1 VPILGGVEESSVVDL
16 LAGSGSIDVLRAV
29 GLLLDP
35 GIVGLDAQGRVLLAN
50 EPARRLLGLALV
62 EGSEFVAG
70 EVDYRLIRLLDAAKQ
85 SGHVEERAITLHDRD
100 FNARA
105 LALNGEVSTLLL
117 VRDETR
123 VHHLERVRR
132 DFVSNVSHELRTPIT
147 AVQLIAETLAN
158 GGLEDPTAAADFVRR
173 IGQEASHMAQM
184 VEELL
189 ELSTIESGLRPMVN
203 ERVPI
208 AHLMGSL
215 DRLRPLA
222 ESKGV
227 SLDVVVA
234 EGTPDLAGD
243 ASHLGQVLRNLA
255 HNAIKFTPSGGRITI
270 SAAPGSPGHV
280 VLSCRDTGVGITPAD
295 LPRIYERFWK
305 ADSSRQRDGEGS
317 GLGLA
322 IVRHVVEAHGGTVSV
337 TSEPRHGTEF
347 QVVLPAAVDS

>member
-1 VPILGGVEESSVVDL
+1 MELISVSDL
-16 LAGSGSIDVLRAV
+16 HSGADSVAMLRAV

-35 GIVGLDAQGRVLLAN
+35 GIVALDEDGRVLLAN
-50 EPARRLLGLALV
+50 EQARQLLGLDLD
-62 EGSEFVAG
+62 EGSAFVAG
-70 EVDYRLIRLLDAAKQ
+70 EVDYRLIRMIEAARE
-85 SGHVEERAITLHDRD
+85 SGGVEERAIKLHDRD
-100 FNARA
+100 FVARA
-105 LALNGEVSTLLL
+105 IALQGDVSTVLL

-147 AVQLIAETLAN
+147 AVQLMAETLAN
-158 GGLEDPTAAADFVRR
+158 GGLDDPVAAADFVRR
-173 IGQEASHMAQM
+173 IGQEAAHMAQM

-189 ELSTIESGLRPMVN
+189 ELSTIESGQRPMAS

-208 AHLMGSL
+208 ANLMLSL

-227 SLDVVVA
+227 SLVA
-234 EGTPDLAGD
+234 RVDPGTPDLIGD
-243 ASHLGQVLRNLA
+243 SAQLGQVLRNLA
-255 HNAIKFTPSGGRITI
+255 HNAIKFTPSGGRIEV
-270 SAAPGSPGHV
+270 SAAPRGPGHV
-280 VLSCRDTGVGITPAD
+280 LIRCSDTGVGITPAD

-337 TSEPRHGTEF
+337 TSEPRRGTEF
-347 QVVLPAAVDS
+347 QVVLPVAEVDPTSVD

>member
-1 VPILGGVEESSVVDL
+1 VEAIEATGTLPAADGI
-16 LAGSGSIDVLRAV
+16 AVLRAV
-29 GLLLDP
+29 GRLLDP
-35 GIVGLDAQGRVLLAN
+35 GIIGLDAEGRVVLAN
-50 EPARRLLGLALV
+50 EPARRLLSLDLE
-62 EGSEFVAG
+62 EGSAFVAG
-70 EVDYRLIRLLDAAKQ
+70 AVDYRLIRLIEAARQ
-85 SGHVEERAITLHDRD
+85 SGRVEERAITLHDRD

-105 LALNGEVSTLLL
+105 VALDGEVATILV

-158 GGLEDPTAAADFVRR
+158 GGLDDPDAAADFVRR
-173 IGQEASHMAQM
+173 IGQEAAHMAQM

-189 ELSTIESGLRPMVN
+189 ELSTVESGLRPMAR

-208 AHLMGSL
+208 TRLMGSL

-222 ESKGV
+222 EAKGV
-227 SLDVVVA
+227 ALEVMV
-234 EGTPDLAGD
+234 EPGTPDLVGD
-243 ASHLGQVLRNLA
+243 LSHLGQVLRNLA
-255 HNAIKFTPSGGRITI
+255 HNAIKFTPQGGRIEI
-270 SAAPGSPGHV
+270 SAASGERGTV
-280 VLSCRDTGVGITPAD
+280 VLRCRDTGVGITPAD

-322 IVRHVVEAHGGTVSV
+322 IVRHVVEAHGGSVTV
-337 TSEPRHGTEF
+337 TSEPRKGTEF
-347 QVVLPAAVDS
+347 SVTLPAADAGD